1 VKECFQKNAG
11 PRSLSYASS
20 NLGVYGI
27 MNCTWLHCRFKF
39 PLLLSEMRLWKDNG
53 MVIFGIVKAMP
64 EFYKI
69 FSISDYNAKNRT
81 ARNLF

>member
-1 VKECFQKNAG
+1 
-11 PRSLSYASS
+11 
-20 NLGVYGI
+20 
-27 MNCTWLHCRFKF
+27 
-39 PLLLSEMRLWKDNG
+39 